1 MAWLRYLAYFLLI
14 SLVTWG
20 LTALEVTYPGSLKL
34 QVFTGPDDTLGTSEF
49 SPIEMMQPLV
59 LAICG
64 MLMAWV
70 ARFSP
75 LQRPLALPFGALAA
89 IFIVREWDYFLDRLI
104 ADNFWQVVAAIIAA
118 LSITYLVRQRRRLQF
133 ALARVWPSPG
143 LVLMFAGAVIL
154 FSFVRFVGHEP
165 LWQSIMGDDYQRVVM
180 LGLEE
185 FIELIGYLFWLI
197 GAVEYAWQVRV
208 IAQREPETAAVRRR
222 RHRLRRQ
229 N

>member
-1 MAWLRYLAYFLLI
+1 MAWLRYLAYFLLN

-133 ALARVWPSPG
+133 AQARVWPSPG
-143 LVLMFAGAVIL
+143 LVLIFAGAVIL

>member
-49 SPIEMMQPLV
+49 SPIEMIQPLV

-143 LVLMFAGAVIL
+143 LVLIFAGAVIL

>member
-1 MAWLRYLAYFLLI
+1 
-14 SLVTWG
+14 
-20 LTALEVTYPGSLKL
+20 
-34 QVFTGPDDTLGTSEF
+34 
-49 SPIEMMQPLV
+49 
-59 LAICG
+59 
-64 MLMAWV
+64 
-70 ARFSP
+70 

-143 LVLMFAGAVIL
+143 LVLIFAGAVIL